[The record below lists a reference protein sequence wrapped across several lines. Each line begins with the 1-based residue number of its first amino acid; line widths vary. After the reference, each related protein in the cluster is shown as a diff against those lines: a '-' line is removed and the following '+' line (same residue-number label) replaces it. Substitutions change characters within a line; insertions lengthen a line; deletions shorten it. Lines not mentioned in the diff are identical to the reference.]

1 MISTNTETEHAPS
14 VLGHDDAVFAAG
26 AEQIG
31 IVAVMMSGEATA
43 AGEPMDEKAGSGL
56 VLSGRRNTDTDHL
69 ADPFATSILTR
80 ARRILR
86 VKCRSAAK
94 SSPFRYWPAACPRC
108 MHQPYHMCNRC

>member
-14 VLGHDDAVFAAG
+14 VLGDDASFAAG

-56 VLSGRRNTDTDHL
+56 VLSGRRNRDTEHL
-69 ADPFATSILTR
+69 ADPFATSI
-80 ARRILR
+80 
-86 VKCRSAAK
+86 
-94 SSPFRYWPAACPRC
+94 
-108 MHQPYHMCNRC
+108 